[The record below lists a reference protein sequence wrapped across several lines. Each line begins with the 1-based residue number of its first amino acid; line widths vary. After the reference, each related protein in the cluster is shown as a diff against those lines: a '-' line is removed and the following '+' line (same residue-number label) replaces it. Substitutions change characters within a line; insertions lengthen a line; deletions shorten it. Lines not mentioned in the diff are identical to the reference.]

1 MPYFADISDPAGLI
15 NQFLHRFNNE
25 ATVFASMR
33 QEKPAPNPA
42 RENAELIAWERE
54 LQQQLFMLG
63 GMVLSLGTKLS
74 LMKIDHDTPGY
85 LRTVAGLLATSHPE
99 SVEGIRT
106 IAEAADSIRKL
117 CTLTLTQIRP

>member
-74 LMKIDHDTPGY
+74 LMGVDIDPPGH
-85 LRTVAGLLATSHPE
+85 L
-99 SVEGIRT
+99 RT
-106 IAEAADSIRKL
+106 IAGILATCHPETVKGISTIGEVFDSTQKL
-117 CTLTLTQIRP
+117 CSLTLLYLRP